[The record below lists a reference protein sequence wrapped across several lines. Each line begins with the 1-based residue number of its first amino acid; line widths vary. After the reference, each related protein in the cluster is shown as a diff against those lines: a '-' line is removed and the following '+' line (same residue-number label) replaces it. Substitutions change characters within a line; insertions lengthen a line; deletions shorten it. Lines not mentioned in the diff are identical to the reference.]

1 MSQGLEHEDKARL
14 IEQALYFAIGFLAAS
29 LAGVVWTPIVSRR
42 AKRLAEAR
50 ARLQAP
56 ISERQAIADRDAL
69 RAEHAVQQVRL
80 ERRMTLAEEAAI
92 GLRAELGRLSVN
104 LIALEA
110 DAREHRSADFDRRA
124 QIEALTSQCRD
135 LEVALGA
142 SQSAIHD
149 LLAQRDRAAAAE
161 AAAVAR
167 QNELEAE
174 ASRARARSAILAAR
188 AENLEGRCDVLTR

>member
-1 MSQGLEHEDKARL
+1 MRQGLEREDWAEL

-56 ISERQAIADRDAL
+56 LSERQAIADRDAL

-104 LIALEA
+104 LIALET
-110 DAREHRSADFDRRA
+110 DARKHESADFDRRA
-124 QIEALTSQCRD
+124 QIEALTLQCRD
-135 LEVALGA
+135 LEVARGA
-142 SQSAIHD
+142 SQSALHD
-149 LLAQRDRAAAAE
+149 LSTQRDRAAAAE

-167 QNELEAE
+167 ENELDAE
-174 ASRARARSAILAAR
+174 ASRARARSAIL
-188 AENLEGRCDVLTR
+188 